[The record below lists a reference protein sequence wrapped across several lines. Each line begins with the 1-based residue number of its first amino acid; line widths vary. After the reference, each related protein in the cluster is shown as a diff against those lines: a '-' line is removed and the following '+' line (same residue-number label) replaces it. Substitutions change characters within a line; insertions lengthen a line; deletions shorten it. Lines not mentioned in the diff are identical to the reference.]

1 LADKANFGGSKEIL
15 NMVGLD
21 DIKKKAEEAVDKTK
35 DVAGQAG
42 EEVKKAG
49 ETGKDVVEKSE

>member
-1 LADKANFGGSKEIL
+1 
-15 NMVGLD
+15 MVGLD

>member
-1 LADKANFGGSKEIL
+1 
-15 NMVGLD
+15 MVGLD

-42 EEVKKAG
+42 EEAKKAG
-49 ETGKDVVEKSE
+49 DKAKDVVEK